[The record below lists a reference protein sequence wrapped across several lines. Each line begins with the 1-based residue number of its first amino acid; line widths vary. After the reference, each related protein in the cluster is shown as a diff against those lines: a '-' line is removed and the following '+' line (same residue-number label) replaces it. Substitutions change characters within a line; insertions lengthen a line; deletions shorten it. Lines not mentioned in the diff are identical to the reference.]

1 MHAHLLRLGTLL
13 FITVFL
19 TCDPALADP
28 PDWAPAHGY
37 RAKHGYG
44 HKGKHHKDD
53 HRQYRDHDGDRDY
66 DHGYAGDYDDDDSED
81 DYDEDD
87 RGTYY
92 PERRTRRIV
101 REDRYPHAARDCTR
115 RVSGQETGAALGGAL
130 GAQMGSGNPA
140 AQVTGAVLGAVLGSQ
155 IDGAIVPQQDA
166 DCMRQ
171 ALEEV
176 QDDESVRWADAGS
189 STEYEI
195 VPRRTFER
203 GGRRCRDVV
212 TTVLSNG
219 RLRKAEQTACRSP
232 DGRWR
237 VMN

>member
-13 FITVFL
+13 FVTVLL
-19 TCDPALADP
+19 TGDPALADP
-28 PDWAPAHGY
+28 PDWAPAHGW
-37 RAKHGYG
+37 RAKDGYG
-44 HKGKHHKDD
+44 HKDKHHRDD
-53 HRQYRDHDGDRDY
+53 REHYHGDRD
-66 DHGYAGDYDDDDSED
+66 HHPGYTDDYDDDDYEE
-81 DYDEDD
+81 DYDDDD

-101 REDRYPHAARDCTR
+101 REDRYLPPARDCTR

-140 AQVTGAVLGAVLGSQ
+140 AQVTGAVLGAMVGSQ
-155 IDGAIVPQQDA
+155 VDGAVIPQQDA

-176 QDDESVRWADAGS
+176 RDDEILRWADAGS

-203 GGRRCRDVV
+203 EGRRCREVV
-212 TTVLSNG
+212 TTVLQNG
-219 RLRKAEQTACRSP
+219 RLRKVEQTACRNA

-237 VMN
+237 VID